1 MNLRGNVQHI
11 PSQNGGG
18 VVGWQAMKDGNPSLL
33 VVSCFFFGL
42 WGLERKSHSRY
53 FWAWFKMQC
62 ACNSCW
68 DITVHMQ
75 LLLNQSTTHLTSP
88 SLKNISTCL
97 VNLLFASYS
106 KQFGLVNGDAKFV
119 LIPRN
124 ECQSLPSN
132 IHWPWI
138 NHTIYYCFISLHH
151 LHLVGLVCWFQS
163 KTMLLHKP
171 HCLVW
176 HIIIYWQIM
185 TSDQELLNKIENVIL

>member
-1 MNLRGNVQHI
+1 MKSIIFWLFHVVFLVCEVSKDFTLQVFLSLVQNAMCMQLMLRHHCSRAI
-11 PSQNGGG
+11 
-18 VVGWQAMKDGNPSLL
+18 VVKSKHNSLDQSKPEKHL
-33 VVSCFFFGL
+33 NVSC
-42 WGLERKSHSRY
+42 KSTIY
-53 FWAWFKMQC
+53 
-62 ACNSCW
+62 
-68 DITVHMQ
+68 
-75 LLLNQSTTHLTSP
+75 
-88 SLKNISTCL
+88 
-97 VNLLFASYS
+97 FASYS

-171 HCLVW
+171 HCLV
-176 HIIIYWQIM
+176 
-185 TSDQELLNKIENVIL
+185 